1 MKSNDDNQEWRELG
15 RNVWEWGEVQIEGS
29 GSEGVAVD
37 MVEYDM
43 SNDTAEGGDW
53 AGMFVELFKS
63 WLTVLLVV
71 VLVVVLLVVVLLSL
85 EEVLLLSLSFSFILV
100 SMSWFELL
108 FELLSWALSV
118 FSCPGVTDSSAE
130 FF

>member
-1 MKSNDDNQEWRELG
+1 MKSNDDNQECRECG
-15 RNVWEWGEVQIEGS
+15 RNVWEWGEVHIEGS

-63 WLTVLLVV
+63 
-71 VLVVVLLVVVLLSL
+71 
-85 EEVLLLSLSFSFILV
+85 
-100 SMSWFELL
+100 
-108 FELLSWALSV
+108 
-118 FSCPGVTDSSAE
+118 
-130 FF
+130 